1 MEDLIFDEEDQ
12 GDVLLPPPP
21 KKNFYTLWEKKN
33 IVDEAYAAPCAFE
46 KNCTQI
52 LYPNKPNP

>member
-1 MEDLIFDEEDQ
+1 LMNKIKVMFYA
-12 GDVLLPPPP
+12 PPPP